1 MSLKKLSEM
10 QPISKEGWKAV
21 RAPIN
26 PYTRLAFGVLK
37 KALKD
42 LTAPD
47 PLVALDA
54 LIWWLDEGR
63 GWLIMLGIEPSEIYL
78 KRLIRGCEHE
88 RTEIDRPA
96 G

>member
-1 MSLKKLSEM
+1 MSLIKVREM
-10 QPISKEGWKAV
+10 QPV
-21 RAPIN
+21 RAEIDPH
-26 PYTRLAFGVLK
+26 TRLAFGVLK

>member
-1 MSLKKLSEM
+1 MIKLVEM
-10 QPISKEGWKAV
+10 QTISGVDWQAV
-21 RAPIN
+21 RAPIQ
-26 PYTRLAFGVLK
+26 PYQRLAFGVLK

-42 LTAPD
+42 LTAQD

-63 GWLIMLGIEPSEIYL
+63 GWLIMLGIEPSNTYL
-78 KRLIRGCEHE
+78 KRLITGCEHE